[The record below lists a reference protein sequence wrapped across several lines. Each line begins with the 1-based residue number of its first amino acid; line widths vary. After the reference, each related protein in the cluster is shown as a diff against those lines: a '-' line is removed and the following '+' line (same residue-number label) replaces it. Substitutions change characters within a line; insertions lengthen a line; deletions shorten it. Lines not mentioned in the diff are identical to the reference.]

1 MASWRFAKRLLV
13 LMTLPMPLMVS
24 LSIPLVWLEGV
35 QELLVDV
42 LQLTRSPLALPLA
55 LPLEVC
61 TDI

>member
-13 LMTLPMPLMVS
+13 LMTLPMPLTVS

-42 LQLTRSPLALPLA
+42 LQLLSPLALPLA